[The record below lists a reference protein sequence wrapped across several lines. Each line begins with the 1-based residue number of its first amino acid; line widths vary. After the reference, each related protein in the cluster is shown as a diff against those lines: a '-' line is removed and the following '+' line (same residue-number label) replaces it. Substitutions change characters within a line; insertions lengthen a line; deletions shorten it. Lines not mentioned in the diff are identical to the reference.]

1 MKPEKAAKAPH
12 VLLVSKR
19 FNEVRVSI
27 IFFLILRGID
37 TPQNGIP
44 LTWKDP
50 FTLGATLK
58 SRSLLEVVAVI
69 VLKP

>member
-27 IFFLILRGID
+27 FIGK
-37 TPQNGIP
+37 NEHE
-44 LTWKDP
+44 KY
-50 FTLGATLK
+50 LK
-58 SRSLLEVVAVI
+58 SLSNFL
-69 VLKP
+69 

>member
-27 IFFLILRGID
+27 FIGKILMSNI
-37 TPQNGIP
+37 
-44 LTWKDP
+44 
-50 FTLGATLK
+50 
-58 SRSLLEVVAVI
+58 RSQSSTFI
-69 VLKP
+69 